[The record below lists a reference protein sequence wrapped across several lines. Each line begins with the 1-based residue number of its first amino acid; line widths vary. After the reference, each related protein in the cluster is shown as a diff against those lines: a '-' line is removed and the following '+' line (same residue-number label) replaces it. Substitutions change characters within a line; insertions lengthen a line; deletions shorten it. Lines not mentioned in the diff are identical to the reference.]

1 MAGSIGSLRSYSRF
15 HGSHAWL
22 REPVKTGNLCS
33 GERHRTNM
41 TEGVAMTKFILG
53 FGVGVV
59 LGMLFAP
66 AKGTET
72 RARLRG
78 AAQDL
83 AELPRRK
90 AVEVADISKEK
101 AGQLGER
108 IGRQAAEAAVDAVE
122 KKVLGSNKS
131 A

>member
-1 MAGSIGSLRSYSRF
+1 
-15 HGSHAWL
+15 
-22 REPVKTGNLCS
+22 
-33 GERHRTNM
+33 
-41 TEGVAMTKFILG
+41 MTKFILG

-90 AVEVADISKEK
+90 EVEVADISKEK

-108 IGRQAAEAAVDAVE
+108 IGRQSAEAAVDAVE